1 MPHETKSNHGDHHA
15 ARANYVLISSDNEPR
30 VFFNR
35 LNMSA
40 LRLALR
46 PRFWWVL
53 LGAVA
58 GLTLSAA
65 YAFLVA
71 VPIYSAETLI
81 APREPNISS
90 GSGGLGQ
97 QFGGLASLAG
107 INLNF
112 KGASA
117 AERVATLSSRT
128 VARDVVQKDDL
139 LPILFS
145 GGRGKLFG
153 ILQRQ
158 PPTLDDTVDYFMR
171 SVRHISVDDKTGLV
185 TVAVRWRDPVL
196 AAKWANDLVLATN
209 RKLQTA
215 AIAEA
220 SANIEFLK
228 NESSRATLDSL
239 RQAIVSLLEANL
251 NQKMSASVQANY
263 AFKQIDPAEPPQP
276 NQFVSPQIVVI
287 LPSGFI
293 LGAIVASGFILWPH
307 RRSLITA
314 PVRDRDA

>member
-1 MPHETKSNHGDHHA
+1 
-15 ARANYVLISSDNEPR
+15 
-30 VFFNR
+30 
-35 LNMSA
+35 
-40 LRLALR
+40 
-46 PRFWWVL
+46 
-53 LGAVA
+53 
-58 GLTLSAA
+58 
-65 YAFLVA
+65 
-71 VPIYSAETLI
+71 
-81 APREPNISS
+81 
-90 GSGGLGQ
+90 
-97 QFGGLASLAG
+97 
-107 INLNF
+107 
-112 KGASA
+112 
-117 AERVATLSSRT
+117 
-128 VARDVVQKDDL
+128 
-139 LPILFS
+139 
-145 GGRGKLFG
+145 
-153 ILQRQ
+153 
-158 PPTLDDTVDYFMR
+158 
-171 SVRHISVDDKTGLV
+171 
-185 TVAVRWRDPVL
+185 
-196 AAKWANDLVLATN
+196 LATN